1 MNIFAVYVP
10 KVILLLTVWVPEYE
24 LTVKIVLT
32 LLCILDFIFVYD
44 IAKPGHSGRVYK
56 FTDKF
61 IFETSEIIVSALHLI
76 VKLAFE
82 FVAILSAA
90 WIPAIFDGLLTVFI
104 LYELINNIIDAI
116 NIKN

>member
-44 IAKPGHSGRVYK
+44 IAKPGNSGRVY
-56 FTDKF
+56 KF